1 MKSNEKLYK
10 PNKKYFSINL
20 LNIDDLPLE
29 LVDEYSFLIIFIYN
43 NDINNT
49 NLSYIK
55 LDYNSV
61 TNISVKRLF

>member
-29 LVDEYSFLIIFIYN
+29 LVDEYFYNLFL
-43 NDINNT
+43 
-49 NLSYIK
+49 S
-55 LDYNSV
+55 
-61 TNISVKRLF
+61 